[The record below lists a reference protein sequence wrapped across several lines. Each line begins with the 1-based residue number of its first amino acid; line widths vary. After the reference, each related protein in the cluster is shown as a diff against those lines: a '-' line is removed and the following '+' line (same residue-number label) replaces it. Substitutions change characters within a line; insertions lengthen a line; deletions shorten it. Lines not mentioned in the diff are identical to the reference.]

1 MDITVDT
8 SAIIAVVTNETHRDR
23 LIEASRDAGLLAPS
37 SVHWEIGNAFSAMFK
52 QRRITR
58 EQARTAVSAYAEIPI
73 QLVDVSLEAALAL
86 AHDLDIYA
94 YDAYVIR
101 CALQYRC
108 PVLTLDAGLRTA
120 ALGAGA
126 HVVELEQ

>member
-1 MDITVDT
+1 MNITIDT
-8 SAIIAVVTNETHRDR
+8 SAIIAVITNEAHREQ
-23 LIEASRDAGLLAPS
+23 LIDATREADLMAPS

-58 EQARTAVSAYAEIPI
+58 QHAEAAVHAYGEIPL
-73 QLVDVSLEAALAL
+73 QLVDVSLAAALTL

-101 CALQYRC
+101 CALRHRC
-108 PVLTLDAGLRTA
+108 PVLTLDAGLRVA
-120 ALGAGA
+120 ALDAGA
-126 HVVELEQ
+126 RVVELER